1 MIFIM
6 SCCIQHLIGTCILGY
21 RYLWQ
26 SVWLLFLYSTSIHTW
41 KTLKWLKVVWVLFV
55 FCLATTYTTLHEQ
68 MLGIACKDLEPLHFR
83 PTVTITEMCI
93 LKLNVFLMWKLHYMS
108 AYEII
113 SGYFFFYFSWF
124 EGMQNSLA
132 ISKDF
137 KIVDL
142 FLFLS
147 KITETL
153 CLFCIFRN
161 YILYELE
168 NALLCPMTN
177 KRPGNMFTDFLFS
190 CFFTGKDVL
199 CYAVW

>member
-26 SVWLLFLYSTSIHTW
+26 SVWLLFFVLHKHSHLKNAKMTESCLSSVCFLSCHNIHNFTW
-41 KTLKWLKVVWVLFV
+41 ADVGNCMQRSRAIALQTHCYHNGNVHFKTKCILNVEI
-55 FCLATTYTTLHEQ
+55 TLHVC
-68 MLGIACKDLEPLHFR
+68 IWDHFW
-83 PTVTITEMCI
+83 I
-93 LKLNVFLMWKLHYMS
+93 
-108 AYEII
+108 
-113 SGYFFFYFSWF
+113 FFFYFSWF